1 MLKMPEV
8 RRRPWFPQ
16 RRWDGHAI
24 PGKRLFIP
32 GVGLG
37 YGDLC
42 WLCRLLPLV
51 KTRSQATVGLGVPAG
66 MTEVL
71 TSLQGMDYVVEEPLE
86 TDPFDVHMHLATLPG
101 IPGCEF
107 TPEAYIEGA
116 LSHRRADTHGS
127 LAPDVQQSLNQ
138 YWDATLGVAA
148 SSHAYI
154 TNRMSTSTRDPSQ
167 WRPLVIPHCGRCY

>member
-107 TPEAYIEGA
+107 TPEHI
-116 LSHRRADTHGS
+116 SK
-127 LAPDVQQSLNQ
+127 APYLT
-138 YWDATLGVAA
+138 AEPTLMD
-148 SSHAYI
+148 
-154 TNRMSTSTRDPSQ
+154 R
-167 WRPLVIPHCGRCY
+167 WRPMFSNRSINIGMQP